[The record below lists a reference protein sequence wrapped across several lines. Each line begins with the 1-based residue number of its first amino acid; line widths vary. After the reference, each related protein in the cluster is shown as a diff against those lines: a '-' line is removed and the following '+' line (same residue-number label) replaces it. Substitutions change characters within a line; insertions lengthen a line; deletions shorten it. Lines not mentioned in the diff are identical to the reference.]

1 VLSTDSYDVSMTD
14 LPTSKRPW
22 SFVVSS
28 PWQRTL
34 SEWEAEGRR
43 LEELGYHAI
52 MLADHTYS
60 ADPFLPLVA
69 VAAATQRLRVGT
81 LVLNVGFWHPLL
93 LARSAATLQLLSGD
107 RFDLGI
113 GAGWAKKEHDDLGI
127 AFDSPRVR
135 VDRLNE
141 TGALLRQA
149 LRGETIQPTPFYP
162 VTAASVQPPVDVA
175 PRLLTGGHGPRLLHG
190 AAQWADI
197 IQLTGVTDDR
207 QGTLQLHEATLADFE
222 CRVAWI
228 RDAAP
233 ERFAAIELSVLVQRV
248 TVTSSTSE
256 TASVLASTAAEFS
269 CSEELLRES
278 PIALI
283 GTVEDIAEKLRMLR
297 ARLGITHAS
306 VFAPAT
312 ESFAAVIALLG

>member
-1 VLSTDSYDVSMTD
+1 MVA
-14 LPTSKRPW
+14 TSERPW

-34 SEWEAEGRR
+34 SEWETTGRR
-43 LEELGYHAI
+43 LEELGYSGLL
-52 MLADHTYS
+52 LADHTYS

-69 VAAATQRLRVGT
+69 VAAATTHLRVGT

-93 LARSAATLQLLSGD
+93 LARTAATLQLLSGD

-127 AFDSPRVR
+127 AFDSPRDR

-141 TGALLRQA
+141 TGTLLRQA
-149 LRGETIQPTPFYP
+149 LHGKTIQPTPHYP
-162 VTAASVQPPVDVA
+162 VTAASIQPSIDVA
-175 PRLLTGGHGPRLLHG
+175 PRLLTGGHGPRLLRG
-190 AAQWADI
+190 CAPWADI

-207 QGTLQLHEATLADFE
+207 EGALYLHESSLADFE
-222 CRVAWI
+222 KRVAWI
-228 RDAAP
+228 REGAP
-233 ERFAAIELSVLVQRV
+233 ERFASIELSVLVQRV
-248 TVTSSTSE
+248 TVTSSATE
-256 TASVLASTAAEFS
+256 TASVLTSTAAEFS

-283 GTVEDIAEKLRMLR
+283 GTAEEITEKLRTLR
-297 ARLGITHAS
+297 SRLGITHLS
-306 VFAPAT
+306 VFAPAA
-312 ESFAAVIALLG
+312 EPFAAVIDLLQ